1 MSWTGA
7 CAHQTN
13 PCPCPHS
20 THTSVHP
27 LFMTDVLIHG
37 LVKYK
42 FHEFPCIE
50 DEIIDDP
57 LPILA
62 SYFSG
67 SFLSTVGN
75 SLDSIGNSWID
86 HVPWKLAN
94 IMRIYVSSC
103 LEVLCLV
110 TGSTVWCLDVSP
122 SGLIWI
128 DIYMPILTSKL
139 PLKIV
144 HASLQVNNYPTL
156 FIYPA
161 GDKSNPVCLQ
171 KQMQTLLVS
180 WFFPPHVSDVLLLYI
195 LQCRPRSQRN

>member
-139 PLKIV
+139 SLKSSMLVCRWTIIRR
-144 HASLQVNNYPTL
+144 SS
-156 FIYPA
+156 FI
-161 GDKSNPVCLQ
+161 
-171 KQMQTLLVS
+171 LLETKATRYV
-180 WFFPPHVSDVLLLYI
+180 Y
-195 LQCRPRSQRN
+195 RNKCKHCW